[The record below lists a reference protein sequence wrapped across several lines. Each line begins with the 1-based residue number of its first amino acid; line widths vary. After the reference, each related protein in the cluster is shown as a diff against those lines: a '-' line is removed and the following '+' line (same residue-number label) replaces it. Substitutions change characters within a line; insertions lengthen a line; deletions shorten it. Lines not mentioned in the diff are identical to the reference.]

1 MDFGE
6 VLKRGRRILDGNF
19 SNRKTVLILLGV
31 LVLVLYLAPTFYRI
45 LNFRASPLYSKDSLT
60 QALSVHLN
68 HYANLQNNFDV
79 HIRHVPPLPDEKNY
93 LPYVGFRVEEA
104 VVAEYLNGVV
114 SRFQYWDS
122 PSGGT
127 VEIAY
132 HTYAHRSIP
141 SLLMQT
147 IKVTNPTKKYNNR
160 NRNGLEEWNSAST
173 RFVKIYHGEGQHDY
187 LVVSGSVD
195 IPNSNNVL
203 SVSIV
208 TRKIP
213 PSIEVKSR
221 ESNTLH
227 FFTSV
232 NYSDPILRN
241 GYKSV
246 KDMTEH
252 TALKNLKDAVSGN
265 VKKLRT
271 DHSSVWQEL
280 WLSGFSISESKAENT
295 INGDL
300 INATIYNVL
309 SQSPAPL
316 HELHTV
322 AKQRESIMKDLAYAE
337 GCYGGHHTLQAE
349 TLWSKLDSIEDINNV
364 VSLWIMTLEKQG
376 CHQLVRSGADGVMQ
390 GILLSLGGFQFKNQ
404 HLEFNADPSH
414 LHRDYFFRR
423 ISYGNA
429 THLNISV
436 VVQEED
442 YKAVLYIALDR
453 SDKYYY
459 GCDAGCLDP
468 PVQLGPEP
476 LMFPIKLTQPLTA
489 ILYITSDKVHMEELK
504 HTIHVKE
511 VAIAPAHHHHVIA
524 MHKHGHKWGGL
535 PTLFWFTIIALIVI
549 FHLFLFKLVVNE
561 YCGSDIKTRYRKHSD
576 F

>member
-1 MDFGE
+1 M
-6 VLKRGRRILDGNF
+6 VSSAVF
-19 SNRKTVLILLGV
+19 SIGI
-31 LVLVLYLAPTFYRI
+31 P
-45 LNFRASPLYSKDSLT
+45 
-60 QALSVHLN
+60 
-68 HYANLQNNFDV
+68 
-79 HIRHVPPLPDEKNY
+79 
-93 LPYVGFRVEEA
+93 
-104 VVAEYLNGVV
+104 
-114 SRFQYWDS
+114 

-127 VEIAY
+127 VEITY

-147 IKVTNPTKKYNNR
+147 IKVTNPTNENIIIETEQL
-160 NRNGLEEWNSAST
+160 GLKEWNSAST

-414 LHRDYFFRR
+414 LHRDYFFR
-423 ISYGNA
+423 
-429 THLNISV
+429 
-436 VVQEED
+436 
-442 YKAVLYIALDR
+442 
-453 SDKYYY
+453 
-459 GCDAGCLDP
+459 
-468 PVQLGPEP
+468 PEP

-511 VAIAPAHHHHVIA
+511 VAIAPAHHHHS
-524 MHKHGHKWGGL
+524 L
-535 PTLFWFTIIALIVI
+535 TNIVDQI
-549 FHLFLFKLVVNE
+549 LKR
-561 YCGSDIKTRYRKHSD
+561 DIEKHSD
-576 F
+576 FQ